1 MTNWCDMNHLLQLDP
16 GVRQA
21 LDEGKAVVALEST
34 VIAHG
39 LPYPTNL
46 ESARSMEAAVRRQG
60 AVPATIAVLDGRLR
74 VGLDDAELEHLAT
87 ANRIRKVSRRDLAV
101 TIARGEDGATTV
113 AATMTIAAWAG
124 VDVFATGGIGGVHR
138 DAAYDVSNDL
148 PTLASVPVAVVCAGA
163 KSILDLR
170 ATLEWLETWGV
181 PVLGYGT
188 DEFPAF
194 YSRRSG
200 LGVDVRVD
208 SPQEAAAVIRAGRR
222 LGLSGGTL
230 VAVPIPEADALPPDK
245 LEASIA
251 SAMAEAKARG
261 IEGSASTPFL
271 LKWVARQTEG
281 ASIKANVA
289 LLENNAAVA
298 AQIAVALADVA

>member
-1 MTNWCDMNHLLQLDP
+1 MDDFLQLDP
-16 GVRQA
+16 EVRQA

-39 LPYPTNL
+39 LPYPANL
-46 ESARSMEAAVRRQG
+46 ETARSMEAVIRGQG
-60 AVPATIAVLDGRLR
+60 AVPATIAVLDGRLC
-74 VGLDDAELEHLAT
+74 VGLADAGLEHLAT
-87 ANRIRKVSRRDLAV
+87 AK
-101 TIARGEDGATTV
+101 GEDGATTV

-124 VDVFATGGIGGVHR
+124 IDVFATGGIGGVHR
-138 DAAYDVSNDL
+138 EPPYDVSNDL
-148 PTLASVPVAVVCAGA
+148 ATLASVPVAVVCAGA

-208 SPQEAAAVIRAGRR
+208 SPQEAAGIIRAGWRM
-222 LGLSGGTL
+222 GLSGGTL
-230 VAVPIPEADALPPDK
+230 VAVPIPQDEELPV
-245 LEASIA
+245 EEIEVSIA

-271 LKWVARQTEG
+271 LRWVARQTEG
-281 ASIKANVA
+281 TSIKANIA

-298 AQIAVALADVA
+298 AQIAIALADGA

>member
-1 MTNWCDMNHLLQLDP
+1 MDDFLQLDP
-16 GVRQA
+16 EVRQA

-39 LPYPTNL
+39 LPYPANL
-46 ESARSMEAAVRRQG
+46 ETARSMEAVIRGQG
-60 AVPATIAVLDGRLR
+60 AVPATIAVLDGRLC
-74 VGLDDAELEHLAT
+74 VGLADAGLEHLAT
-87 ANRIRKVSRRDLAV
+87 AKRIRKVSRRDLPV
-101 TIARGEDGATTV
+101 TVARGEDGATTV

-124 VDVFATGGIGGVHR
+124 IDVFATGGIGGVHR
-138 DAAYDVSNDL
+138 EPPYDVSNDL
-148 PTLASVPVAVVCAGA
+148 ATLASVPVAVVCAGA

-208 SPQEAAAVIRAGRR
+208 SPQEAAGIIRAGWRM
-222 LGLSGGTL
+222 GLSGGTL
-230 VAVPIPEADALPPDK
+230 VAVPIPQDEELPV
-245 LEASIA
+245 EEIEVSIA

-271 LKWVARQTEG
+271 LRWVARQTEG
-281 ASIKANVA
+281 TSIKANIA

-298 AQIAVALADVA
+298 AQIAIALADGA

>member
-1 MTNWCDMNHLLQLDP
+1 MNQFLELDP
-16 GVRQA
+16 EVRQA
-21 LDEGKAVVALEST
+21 LDGGRAVVALEST

-46 ESARSMEAAVRRQG
+46 ETARSMEAAVRDHG

-74 VGLDDAELEHLAT
+74 VGLDDAALEHLAT
-87 ANRIRKVSRRDLAV
+87 AKRVRKVSRRDLAV
-101 TIARGEDGATTV
+101 TVARGEDGATTV
-113 AATMTIAAWAG
+113 AATMTVAAWADI
-124 VDVFATGGIGGVHR
+124 DVFATGGIGGVHR
-138 DAAYDVSNDL
+138 DPPYDVSNDL

-200 LGVDVRVD
+200 LGVGVQVD
-208 SPQEAAAVIRAGRR
+208 TPQEAAAIVRAGRR
-222 LGLSGGTL
+222 MGLPGGTL
-230 VAVPIPEADALPPDK
+230 VAVPIPPEAELP
-245 LEASIA
+245 LEKVETSIA
-251 SAMAEAKARG
+251 SAITEAKARG

-271 LKWVARQTEG
+271 LKWVARWTEG

-289 LLENNAAVA
+289 LLENNAAIA
-298 AQIAVALADVA
+298 AQIAVALATGA

>member
-1 MTNWCDMNHLLQLDP
+1 MNEFLQIDP
-16 GVRQA
+16 EVRQA
-21 LDEGKAVVALEST
+21 LDGGRAVVALEST

-46 ESARSMEAAVRRQG
+46 ETARSMEAVIRREG
-60 AVPATIAVLDGRLR
+60 AVPATIALLEGRLR
-74 VGLDDAELEHLAT
+74 VGLGSAELEHLAT
-87 ANRIRKVSRRDLAV
+87 AKRIRKASRRDLAV
-101 TIARGEDGATTV
+101 ALARGEEAATTV
-113 AATMTIAAWAG
+113 AATMTVAAWAG
-124 VDVFATGGIGGVHR
+124 IGVFATGGIGGVHR
-138 DAAYDVSNDL
+138 DPPYDVSNDL
-148 PTLASVPVAVVCAGA
+148 PTLASVPVTVVCAGA

-170 ATLEWLETWGV
+170 ATMEWLETWGV
-181 PVLGYGT
+181 PVLGYRT

-208 SPQEAAAVIRAGRR
+208 APGEAAAIIGAARG
-222 LGLSGGTL
+222 LGLPGGVL
-230 VAVPIPEADALPPDK
+230 VAVPIPQADELPREQIEAAT
-245 LEASIA
+245 A
-251 SAMAEAKARG
+251 SALAEARARG

-271 LKWVARQTEG
+271 LKWVARETQG

-298 AQIAVALADVA
+298 ARIAVAAASAVAGGA